1 MCIGVQGREYET
13 DTCRTLGPGPGLAPS
28 VGGWHMLWLPSC
40 KQASPI
46 QWPSPIEGLCLSH
59 FGSPDVVE
67 TSFGKAMQPMR
78 TDERALQS
86 HSIQSAMQA
95 SVRTGSGWDSAT
107 RGLTFGH
114 GIGAFHTVIPL

>member
-67 TSFGKAMQPMR
+67 TSFGKAMQPAEYDPGADHR
-78 TDERALQS
+78 ER
-86 HSIQSAMQA
+86 SIEA
-95 SVRTGSGWDSAT
+95 SRRILERIKSLPDCAEP
-107 RGLTFGH
+107 GL
-114 GIGAFHTVIPL
+114 